1 MQFFKKLIHIKKKF
15 PPIHA
20 LTLLKLFGTIS
31 KGTEGSV
38 KFFGRRKNIMDT
50 FIVWHK
56 KNIKWW
62 KKKLNV
68 SDYGVAWIAF
78 IKGLIIGLLIY
89 HFFLN

>member
-1 MQFFKKLIHIKKKF
+1 M
-15 PPIHA
+15 
-20 LTLLKLFGTIS
+20 G
-31 KGTEGSV
+31 
-38 KFFGRRKNIMDT
+38 T

-89 HFFLN
+89 HFFIN